1 MLISEKK
8 ERWEEK
14 VQKYQKLPAS
24 KLFDE
29 GLRENY
35 WQTPMTVLQEDS
47 WLPGLPRETIYT
59 KGLEAEG

>member
-24 KLFDE
+24 KLSDE
-29 GLRENY
+29 GLREN
-35 WQTPMTVLQEDS
+35 
-47 WLPGLPRETIYT
+47 
-59 KGLEAEG
+59 